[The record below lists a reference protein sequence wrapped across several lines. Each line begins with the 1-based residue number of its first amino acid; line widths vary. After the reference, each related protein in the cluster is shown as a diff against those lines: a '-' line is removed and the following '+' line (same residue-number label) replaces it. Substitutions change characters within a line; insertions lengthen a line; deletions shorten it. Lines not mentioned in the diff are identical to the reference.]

1 MTLTMSS
8 AQANIAQSAYFKAIT
23 YLRSAYSAAVC
34 SVALHT
40 DQGEGSKESVH
51 QRRRLER
58 VSASKEKARK
68 SSGENSEKSSSGENP
83 KGFREL
89 TLQRVTTEFDTHVVN
104 TCDISIRTIDDEMI
118 RATSSKNFVII

>member
-23 YLRSAYSAAVC
+23 S
-34 SVALHT
+34 LHT